1 MSNRRRLRR
10 ETLEIYL
17 VHLILA
23 YRPLILIVGLLL
35 LAYAIATMFTFP
47 PAGYVILLP
56 ATYLLL
62 LGNSFNMVRCTA
74 RLGAWLA
81 TLWRHDD

>member
-1 MSNRRRLRR
+1 MSNRRRRSR

-35 LAYAIATMFTFP
+35 LVYAIATMFTIP
-47 PAGYVILLP
+47 LAGYVILLP
-56 ATYLLL
+56 AIFLLL
-62 LGNSFNMVRCTA
+62 LSNSFNVVLHTA
-74 RLGAWLA
+74 RLGAWIG
-81 TLWRHDD
+81 TLCRYDD